1 MTRIRFSIV
10 SGCLLLLSFSA
21 LAQEKVTDSLAQKI
35 LVYQLPNGGWG
46 KQLADKKAVNYSL
59 PLTEELLRNIKATD
73 ENYATIDNGA
83 TTREINS
90 LVEAY
95 AKTQN
100 PDYLNAAHRG
110 IAYLLE
116 AQYEN
121 GGFPQYY
128 PNKSLYRAQ
137 VTYND
142 NAMINALTVLD
153 NLAKGSH
160 GFETLGDEQLKKRA
174 TDAVAK
180 GIDCIL
186 RTQVVQSDSLT
197 IWAAQYDE
205 KTLQP
210 EQARNFE
217 PVSLS
222 TSESV
227 NVLRFLMKQPVTPA
241 IEKAIESAVRWLE
254 IHDLEGYRFDK
265 TAHPKT
271 GKTVRDL
278 VPDSTSVVWSRFY
291 DIDNNKPLF
300 GDRDESVTYDFSEI
314 SDERK
319 NGYAWF
325 GTWPAKLVEKEYPKW
340 KKNKKSDIEKK

>member
-1 MTRIRFSIV
+1 MRIRFFIWCC
-10 SGCLLLLSFSA
+10 CLFGLSFSA
-21 LAQEKVTDSLAQKI
+21 FAQEKDSLAEKV
-35 LVYQLPNGGWG
+35 LVYQLPNGAWG
-46 KQLADKKAVNYSL
+46 KQVDKKAVNYAL
-59 PLTEELLRNIKATD
+59 PLTKELLQKIKASG
-73 ENYATIDNGA
+73 EEHATIDNGA
-83 TTREINS
+83 TTREINI

-100 PDYLNAAHRG
+100 ADYLNAARKG
-110 IAYLLE
+110 VEYLLE

-128 PNKSLYRAQ
+128 PNTSLYRAQ
-137 VTYND
+137 ITYND

-153 NLAKGSH
+153 NIAKGTD
-160 GFETLGDEQLKKRA
+160 GFEVLANDQLKNRA
-174 TDAVAK
+174 VDAVAK
-180 GIDCIL
+180 GVDCIL
-186 RTQVVQSDSLT
+186 KTQIVQADSLT

-210 EQARNFE
+210 EQARAFE

-227 NVLRFLMKQPVTPA
+227 NIVRFLMKQTVTPA
-241 IEKAIESAVRWLE
+241 IEKAIEAGIRWFE
-254 IHDLEGYRFDK
+254 VHDLEGFRFDK
-265 TAHPKT
+265 TKNPKT

-278 VPDSTSVVWSRFY
+278 VPDSTSVIWSRFY
-291 DIDNNKPLF
+291 DIENNKPLF
-300 GDRDESVTYDFSEI
+300 GDRDNSVTYDFSEI

-325 GTWPAKLVEKEYPKW
+325 GNWPAKLLEKEYPKW
-340 KKNKKSDIEKK
+340 KKNKEIKK

>member
-1 MTRIRFSIV
+1 MHIRFLILFY
-10 SGCLLLLSFSA
+10 CLLSLSHLV
-21 LAQEKVTDSLAQKI
+21 LAQEKLKDSLAEKV
-35 LVYQLPNGGWG
+35 LVYQLPNGAWG
-46 KQLADKKAVNYSL
+46 KQVDKKAVNYAL
-59 PLTEELLRNIKATD
+59 PLTKELIQKIEATSEEH
-73 ENYATIDNGA
+73 ATIDNGA
-83 TTREINS
+83 TTREINI

-95 AKTQN
+95 ARTQN
-100 PDYLNAAHRG
+100 ADYLNAARQG
-110 IAYLLE
+110 VEYLLE

-137 VTYND
+137 ITYND

-153 NLAKGSH
+153 NLVKEKP
-160 GFETLGDEQLKKRA
+160 GFDALGEDKLKRRA
-174 TDAVAK
+174 TDALAR

-186 RTQVVQSDSLT
+186 KTQVVQDDSLT

-210 EQARNFE
+210 EQARVFE

-227 NVLRFLMKQPVTPA
+227 NIVRFLMKQPVTPA
-241 IEKAIESAVRWLE
+241 IEKAIESAIRWFAV
-254 IHDLEGYRFDK
+254 HDLEGYRFDRK
-265 TAHPKT
+265 KDPKT
-271 GKTVRDL
+271 GNTVRDL
-278 VPDSTSVVWSRFY
+278 VTDSTSVIWSRFY
-291 DIDNNKPLF
+291 DIENNKPLF
-300 GDRDESVTYDFSEI
+300 GDRDNSVTYDFSQI

-325 GTWPAKLVEKEYPKW
+325 GNWPAKLLEKDYPKW
-340 KKNKKSDIEKK
+340 KKNKEIKK